1 MTSTSD
7 LVRVLALVAL
17 SGCGLTRPPDP
28 APFDCET
35 IDRAEERFP
44 DRCGQP
50 EEDAGVDA
58 GSEVEP

>member
-1 MTSTSD
+1 M
-7 LVRVLALVAL
+7 LALVAL